1 MNNNMNHSISKD
13 SQSGSNKNERFA
25 RLYEKVANIQSNEVQ
40 NVATNKFS
48 KLEQKVN
55 EVEENLLSNIDAL
68 EMKYSLLKDQIAKF
82 TKIVEEE
89 KQSKE
94 KLKSKSNEE
103 IKALES
109 RIKNMINEERE
120 NNKNYIDDCVKRIES
135 QIQNFEKNSKNE
147 NENIHNTLNTMKEYM
162 EVRII

>member
-1 MNNNMNHSISKD
+1 
-13 SQSGSNKNERFA
+13 
-25 RLYEKVANIQSNEVQ
+25 
-40 NVATNKFS
+40 VATNKFS

-94 KLKSKSNEE
+94 KLKSKSNDEL
-103 IKALES
+103 KGLES
-109 RIKNMINEERE
+109 RLKNMINEERE

-162 EVRII
+162 EVRIIFLRILMKILFKFF

>member
-1 MNNNMNHSISKD
+1 M
-13 SQSGSNKNERFA
+13 
-25 RLYEKVANIQSNEVQ
+25 
-40 NVATNKFS
+40 ATNKFS

-103 IKALES
+103 IKGLES

>member
-1 MNNNMNHSISKD
+1 
-13 SQSGSNKNERFA
+13 
-25 RLYEKVANIQSNEVQ
+25 
-40 NVATNKFS
+40 VATNKFS

-68 EMKYSLLKDQIAKF
+68 EMKYSLLKDQITKF

-94 KLKSKSNEE
+94 KLKSKSSEE
-103 IKALES
+103 LKGLES
-109 RIKNMINEERE
+109 RIKIMINEERE
-120 NNKNYIDDCVKRIES
+120 NNKNYIDECVKRIES

-147 NENIHNTLNTMKEYM
+147 NENIHNTLNTMKEYI
-162 EVRII
+162 EVSFN

>member
-1 MNNNMNHSISKD
+1 M
-13 SQSGSNKNERFA
+13 
-25 RLYEKVANIQSNEVQ
+25 
-40 NVATNKFS
+40 ATNKFS

-68 EMKYSLLKDQIAKF
+68 EMKYSLLKDQITKF

-94 KLKSKSNEE
+94 KLKSKSSEE
-103 IKALES
+103 LKGLES
-109 RIKNMINEERE
+109 RIKIMINEERE
-120 NNKNYIDDCVKRIES
+120 NNKNYIDECVKRIES

-147 NENIHNTLNTMKEYM
+147 NENIHNTLNTMKEYI
-162 EVRII
+162 EVSFN